1 MGDFTRALRNVSRR
15 KVRVLLVVIALS
27 FSMAIMTS
35 IPASI
40 AANQTA
46 TEQLSTN
53 YQDIIGNMENEIST
67 TLTLIEC
74 SSTPSGFS
82 QNITGFPVDFQGGGF
97 ANDTGGMPRF
107 VAGEQTY
114 INETAVSDISQIDG
128 VKAVLPIFEK
138 SEGEMQSQETPRGT
152 FEVLMPLYTIVG
164 VPLDYSLLD
173 EYNVLPTTIVEGRTL
188 QEGDSGVVLLS
199 EDNAEYFSAGVGDT
213 ITILDTSFQVVGIY
227 ESSDRNSQTSLYMEI
242 SEAQQI
248 TDLKGQISSI
258 DIYAKT
264 EDQVDSIVS
273 EIEVLYPEI
282 QITTYDERLSQ
293 LENMQSMYQTTL
305 ENSETTLGQ
314 TQAIAYQEIGIAI
327 VATSLIVLF
336 TMLYTVRERTHEI
349 GVLKAIGFSN
359 GSIMSQLMFEGILMS
374 LIAGVI
380 GVAIGSI
387 AAPFLSSVLLPVA
400 VNSGRGGGGFAFTS
414 DGGKNFVSNMSFT
427 SNVAAT
433 VNPEMLVLSFSLAI
447 LLGALGTLYPAWR
460 ASRTS
465 PMEALKYE

>member
-1 MGDFTRALRNVSRR
+1 
-15 KVRVLLVVIALS
+15 
-27 FSMAIMTS
+27 MTS

-40 AANQTA
+40 AANQAA
-46 TEQLSTN
+46 TESLSSN

-82 QNITGFPVDFQGGGF
+82 QNSTGFPGDFQGGFGN
-97 ANDTGGMPRF
+97 ATGGMPRF
-107 VAGEQTY
+107 VAGEETY

-128 VKAVLPIFEK
+128 VESVLPFFEK
-138 SEGEMQSQETPRGT
+138 SEGEMQSQETERGT
-152 FEVLMPLYTIVG
+152 FERLVPLYTIMG
-164 VPLDYSLLD
+164 VKLDSSLLD
-173 EYNVLPTTIVEGRTL
+173 EYNVLPTTIVEGRNL

-199 EDNAEYFSAGVGDT
+199 EDNTEYFSAGVGDT
-213 ITILDTSFQVVGIY
+213 ITILDHSFHVIGIY
-227 ESSDRNSQTSLYMEI
+227 ESSDQTSQTSLYMEI
-242 SEAQQI
+242 SEAQHI
-248 TDLKGQISSI
+248 TDHEGEVSRI
-258 DIYAKT
+258 DVYAET
-264 EDQVDSIVS
+264 EEQVDSIVT
-273 EIEVLYPEI
+273 EIETLYPEV
-282 QITTYDERLSQ
+282 QLTTYEQRLSQ
-293 LENMQSMYQTTL
+293 LENMQTMYQSTL

-314 TQAIAYQEIGIAI
+314 TQAVAYQEIGIAI

-359 GSIMSQLMFEGILMS
+359 GSIMSQLMLEGIFMS
-374 LIAGVI
+374 LIAAVI
-380 GVAIGSI
+380 GVVIGSV
-387 AAPFLSSVLLPVA
+387 ATPFLSSVLLPVA
-400 VNSGRGGGGFAFTS
+400 VNTVRGGGGGGGFGFTP
-414 DGGKNFVSNMSFT
+414 DGGGATLSNVSFS

-433 VNPEMLVLSFSLAI
+433 VNPQILLLSFGLAI